1 MPTYD
6 YQCKE
11 CGHAFEEYQSMNAER
26 LLVCPNCGKPAL
38 KRLMGS
44 GAGMLFKGSGYYQT
58 DYKKS
63 NGSGTPAK
71 NSSKAETKTESK
83 PAATPDSKGTSKSES
98 KSEKKND

>member
-6 YQCKE
+6 YVCKE
-11 CGHAFEEYQSMNAER
+11 CGHAFEEYQLMNAER
-26 LLVCPNCGKPAL
+26 LMVCPNCGKPAL

-63 NGSGTPAK
+63 NGSGSPAK
-71 NSSKAETKTESK
+71 DSTKPEKKTEAKPESK
-83 PAATPDSKGTSKSES
+83 PESKSDSKPTSKSGK
-98 KSEKKND
+98 KSE